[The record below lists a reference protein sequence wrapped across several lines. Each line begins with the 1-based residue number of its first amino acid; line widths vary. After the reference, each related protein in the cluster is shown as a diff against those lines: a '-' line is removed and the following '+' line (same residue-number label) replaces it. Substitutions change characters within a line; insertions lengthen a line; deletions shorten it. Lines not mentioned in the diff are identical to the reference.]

1 MSSINDFMIIPVVD
15 MIVVSFILFNYINIE
30 DIGASK

>member
-15 MIVVSFILFNYINIE
+15 MIVVSFILFNDINID
-30 DIGASK
+30 DIGDSR